1 MKRTYQVSS
10 NVADKEKALKEL
22 NLGYLNLEDQ
32 MFEQARLS
40 FEIVLQYDPKCADA
54 YWGLMLAKFQLP
66 NENDLTDNAIH
77 YKTAIYLPEYENAMK
92 YADKDQKRRF
102 DDMMENI
109 YKINA
114 GDDF

>member
-40 FEIVLQYDPKCADA
+40 FEIVLQYDPKC
-54 YWGLMLAKFQLP
+54 LFLSLFL
-66 NENDLTDNAIH
+66 
-77 YKTAIYLPEYENAMK
+77 
-92 YADKDQKRRF
+92 
-102 DDMMENI
+102 
-109 YKINA
+109 
-114 GDDF
+114 